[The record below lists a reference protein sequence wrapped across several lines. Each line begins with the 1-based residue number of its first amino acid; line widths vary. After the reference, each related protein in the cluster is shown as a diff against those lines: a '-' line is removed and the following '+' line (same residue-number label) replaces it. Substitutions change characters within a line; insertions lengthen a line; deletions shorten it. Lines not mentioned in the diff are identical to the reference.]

1 MYGQKDVRRRHPVLI
16 VLALSAILLPAGCG
30 GASSTGADVPESASL
45 APANATAYVTFTAD
59 EGSSQWEQAEEL
71 LDRLGGAHEGL
82 ASSVADALDA
92 EGMTWE
98 NDLAPALGPEVV
110 VVVTADQRFVV
121 LTEPEDEAKLE
132 ALFDRNMEEVA
143 SASIDGWTAFAEERS
158 TLVAYQAALARGTL
172 RDDEAF
178 VEGMTLAPTG
188 SAGARL
194 GGRRKPDRRAP
205 AGGRAGVLGGRP
217 GARLDRGRAHRR
229 GRRRARHPRRAD
241 PGGGDTHYEPELVDR
256 VPADAVAALSF
267 GGTQG
272 ILDRVQGSIDVDE
285 ISGQLEKLTGVSLDG
300 LVDALSG
307 EGVLYARE
315 GDGMPEVTLALATPD
330 PDETWQTLTQLAR
343 RLSEQTDTPIT
354 TAAENGVEVR
364 RIATAEVT
372 LSFARLDDD
381 TLIVTTGADAIARF
395 SGDGDKLV
403 ETEGYREAADAV
415 ELGDRTRGFAYVDID
430 GLIPLVDGFA
440 GGSGV
445 PTEADDAL
453 EALDSFILQA
463 EGEGETTTLRGFL
476 RVTD

>member
-1 MYGQKDVRRRHPVLI
+1 M
-16 VLALSAILLPAGCG
+16 LAAGCG
-30 GASSTGADVPESASL
+30 GASSTGADVPDSASL
-45 APANATAYVTFTAD
+45 APANATAYVTITAD

-71 LDRLGGAHEGL
+71 LDRFDGARESL
-82 ASSVADALDA
+82 ASVVADALDA

-98 NDLAPALGPEVV
+98 DDVAPALGPEVV

-132 ALFDRNMEEVA
+132 ALLDRNLEEVA
-143 SASIDGWTAFAEERS
+143 SASIDGWTAFTEGRS

-178 VEGMTLAPTG
+178 VEGMSSLPPEALARAWVDVASLTDELQQLVEQASSEVDLGLDWISAALTAEDDGVLVTL
-188 SAGARL
+188 GART
-194 GGRRKPDRRAP
+194 
-205 AGGRAGVLGGRP
+205 
-217 GARLDRGRAHRR
+217 
-229 GRRRARHPRRAD
+229 

-307 EGVLYARE
+307 EGVLYVRE
-315 GDGMPEVTLALATPD
+315 GESIPEVTLALAPPD
-330 PDETWQTLTQLAR
+330 PDETWETLTRLAR

-354 TAAENGVEVR
+354 TATENGVEVR
-364 RIATAEVT
+364 RIATPEAT

-381 TLIVTTGADAIARF
+381 TLIITTGADAIARF
-395 SGDGDKLV
+395 SDDGDKLV
-403 ETEGYREAADAV
+403 DTEGYREAAEAV

-440 GGSGV
+440 GDSGV
-445 PTEADDAL
+445 PTEADEAL
-453 EALDSFILQA
+453 ESLDSFILQA
-463 EGEGETTTLRGFL
+463 EGDGETTTLRGFL